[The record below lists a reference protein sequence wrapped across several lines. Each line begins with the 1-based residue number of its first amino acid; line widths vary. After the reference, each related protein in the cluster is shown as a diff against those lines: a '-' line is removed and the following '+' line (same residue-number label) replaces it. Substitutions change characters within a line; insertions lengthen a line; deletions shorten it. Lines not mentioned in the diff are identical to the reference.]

1 MFKKIKSIGK
11 KDKDQLEDSE
21 QRKKGS
27 GGGGVSFDAQEKDPR
42 GGSDR

>member
-11 KDKDQLEDSE
+11 KDKDQLDDSE
-21 QRKKGS
+21 SRKQRSG

-42 GGSDR
+42 GDR